1 VTDAFWGPLCQAKLL
16 LARGDRVRATEAL
29 LRAHPRTV
37 RHTVIG
43 QLVRARLTREQ
54 DHEGALRD
62 VTVAVR
68 TAASHGLL
76 QTVAADGSDVL
87 ELIELAAWQAPDSWM
102 EQLRHLLV
110 PTWRAHAAG
119 PIESLTERERDVLRL
134 LPSRL
139 TLGEISTQ
147 LYISQN
153 TLKFH
158 LRAIYRKLGTG
169 SREDAVQA
177 AREMRLLPA
186 G

>member
-1 VTDAFWGPLCQAKLL
+1 MLPN
-16 LARGDRVRATEAL
+16 
-29 LRAHPRTV
+29 
-37 RHTVIG
+37 
-43 QLVRARLTREQ
+43 
-54 DHEGALRD
+54 
-62 VTVAVR
+62 
-68 TAASHGLL
+68 
-76 QTVAADGSDVL
+76 GSDVL
-87 ELIELAAWQAPDSWM
+87 ELIELAAWRAPDSWM

-147 LYISQN
+147 LYVSQN